1 MKVGNAMILM
11 IMTAWMLLV
20 EEVSA
25 AVTAVAAQVESTAG
39 SGGKSIITIC
49 ADRSRT
55 SSSSVMT
62 GCVGWTKLPNRVWGG
77 HHRAIVTLMAEEDDV
92 PPTADDDE
100 TEEEE
105 SDEAAAAAVGGSST
119 TTPEIESSVSVQQY
133 EDVPSSEDDDDENNT
148 KATMNTD
155 WEYKDGL
162 LIASGYNDAA
172 QDGEDERTLPP
183 QCLGLD
189 TYANYGRQYL
199 TEHSCKPYYPVTLHD
214 CPPAASSSKAAA
226 AAGAMED
233 AALSRHLRFL
243 VTENGQLQSLIPVLD
258 SNAEDVMRTHPYC
271 LTILA
276 EVDPNAEETEETD
289 TNTSR
294 CKMTGTYLM
303 PCVTTTKEDFAART
317 EGRDDGDAA
326 EVEDPSMLTVRSQF
340 LGGVFQLNYHREQY
354 FTVTGTA
361 APFLLALQRDWGYDD
376 VVEMVYHFGL
386 KSSSSGSSR
395 PPLSS
400 LEAAMS
406 DSSSPLTRL
415 SQTFAEQVAPEDDD
429 NEDYSILIRTAE
441 EHDLLMIETPGK
453 TSHGF
458 IEFVPSDYRV
468 SGPMTAALQGT
479 TTIAT
484 VSTTAFEVEPYQRH
498 VNCPRQSSSSL
509 SLMSSNTKIF
519 VGVLCGVIVASIII
533 MLIVKTVCIDVDDT
547 DNKDYV
553 VDNNDDDATTGK
565 DTVNTDD
572 HSTASSSPSSLDEE
586 SLGALDEK
594 A

>member
-1 MKVGNAMILM
+1 MG
-11 IMTAWMLLV
+11 
-20 EEVSA
+20 
-25 AVTAVAAQVESTAG
+25 
-39 SGGKSIITIC
+39 
-49 ADRSRT
+49 
-55 SSSSVMT
+55 
-62 GCVGWTKLPNRVWGG
+62 
-77 HHRAIVTLMAEEDDV
+77 
-92 PPTADDDE
+92 
-100 TEEEE
+100 
-105 SDEAAAAAVGGSST
+105 
-119 TTPEIESSVSVQQY
+119 PEIESSVSVQQD
-133 EDVPSSEDDDDENNT
+133 EDVPSSDDDDDENNT

-172 QDGEDERTLPP
+172 QDGEEERTLPP

-214 CPPAASSSKAAA
+214 CPPASSSKAAA
-226 AAGAMED
+226 AADDMED

-243 VTENGQLQSLIPVLD
+243 MTKNGQLQSLIPVLD

-276 EVDPNAEETEETD
+276 EVDPNAEDTD
-289 TNTSR
+289 TDTINSR

-303 PCVTTTKEDFAART
+303 PCVTTTKEEFAART
-317 EGRDDGDAA
+317 EGRDEVDSA

-340 LGGVFQLNYHREQY
+340 FGGVFQLNYHREQY
-354 FTVTGTA
+354 FTVTETA

-376 VVEMVYHFGL
+376 VVELVYHF
-386 KSSSSGSSR
+386 
-395 PPLSS
+395 
-400 LEAAMS
+400 
-406 DSSSPLTRL
+406 
-415 SQTFAEQVAPEDDD
+415 APEDDD

-441 EHDLLMIETPGK
+441 EHDLLMGGLMIETPGK

-458 IEFVPSDYRV
+458 IEFVPSYYRV

-484 VSTTAFEVEPYQRH
+484 VSTTAFEVEPHQRH

>member
-1 MKVGNAMILM
+1 MIL
-11 IMTAWMLLV
+11 IMTALMMLV

-25 AVTAVAAQVESTAG
+25 AVASQVESTAGG
-39 SGGKSIITIC
+39 SGGKSIITVC
-49 ADRSRT
+49 ADRSST

-62 GCVGWTKLPNRVWGG
+62 GCLGWTKLPNRVWGG
-77 HHRAIVTLMAEEDDV
+77 HHRAIVALMVEEEEV
-92 PPTADDDE
+92 PPTADDAE
-100 TEEEE
+100 AEAEVEEEE
-105 SDEAAAAAVGGSST
+105 SDEAVGAAAGSSIT
-119 TTPEIESSVSVQQY
+119 ASEEDAEILPVTATSVKQY
-133 EDVPSSEDDDDENNT
+133 EDLPSSEDDDDENNN

-162 LIASGYNDAA
+162 LIASGYNDDAT
-172 QDGEDERTLPP
+172 DDDRTQP

-199 TEHSCKPYYPVTLHD
+199 TEKSCKSYYPVKLQD
-214 CPPAASSSKAAA
+214 CPPASSSNA
-226 AAGAMED
+226 AAGDDAIIDDAM
-233 AALSRHLRFL
+233 SRHLRFL
-243 VTENGQLQSLIPVLD
+243 MTENGQLQSLIPVLD
-258 SNAEDVMRTHPYC
+258 SNAEDVMMTHPYC

-276 EVDPNAEETEETD
+276 EVDQEADAKDTD
-289 TNTSR
+289 TNSSR
-294 CKMTGTYLM
+294 CKMTGAYLM
-303 PCVTTTKEDFAART
+303 PCVTTTKEEFAART
-317 EGRDDGDAA
+317 EGRDDAESA

-340 LGGVFQLNYHREQY
+340 FGGVFQMNYHREQY
-354 FTVTGTA
+354 FTVAGTSE
-361 APFLLALQRDWGYDD
+361 PFLLALQRDWGYND
-376 VVEMVYHFGL
+376 VVELVYHFGL
-386 KSSSSGSSR
+386 ESSSGSSL
-395 PPLSS
+395 PPVPPFSS
-400 LEAAMS
+400 LEAASS
-406 DSSSPLTRL
+406 DSSSPLTQL
-415 SQTFAEQVAPEDDD
+415 SQTFAEQVAPEDD
-429 NEDYSILIRTAE
+429 NEDYSILIRTNSPTAE
-441 EHDLLMIETPGK
+441 EHDLVLIETPGK

-458 IEFVPSDYRV
+458 IDFVPSDYRV

-484 VSTTAFEVEPYQRH
+484 VSTTAFEVEPYKRH
-498 VNCPRQSSSSL
+498 VNCPRHSSSSL

-519 VGVLCGVIVASIII
+519 VGVMCGVIVASIII
-533 MLIVKTVCIDVDDT
+533 MLIVKTVCIDVDD